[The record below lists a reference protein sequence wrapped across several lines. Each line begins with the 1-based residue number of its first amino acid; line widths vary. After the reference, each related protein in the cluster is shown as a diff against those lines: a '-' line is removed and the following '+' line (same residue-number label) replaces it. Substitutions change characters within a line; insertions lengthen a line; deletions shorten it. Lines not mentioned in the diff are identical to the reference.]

1 MTTNDSWDEADLAP
15 PGQLPSI
22 PEVTLLRELARGGM
36 GIVYR
41 GRQDFLERDVAVK
54 LLAPQMQDERFA
66 ARFRREAKLLAGIK
80 HPHIVACYAAGVTPQ
95 GQHYLV
101 MELVEGPTLERWLAQ
116 NGPVPLRSALRL
128 CGQLANALG
137 HACELGVIHRDV
149 KTANILLEAPTGT
162 SLDPLF
168 PFVPKLVD
176 LGLARLV
183 AGSTDLA
190 QTAPGSVM
198 GTPATMAP
206 EQFDAP
212 DAVDFRAD
220 IYGLGCVLY
229 ELLTGAP
236 AFPSQRLTELVV
248 QKRQP
253 RGPNPC
259 AHDVAI
265 PPAVGDLVASM
276 LAHDPA
282 ERPADYRTLRARLDQ
297 LAASPQATLATK
309 LSLPTQPPS
318 GPTSGPTPKPASNDN
333 LLRTAEFDFL
343 AAGHDA
349 ARVGAEVG
357 GSAFVSRVVT
367 PESRPNDA
375 TVAPAAADRSLV
387 ATPPSP
393 NSRPPAVTTPTNR
406 TPRVVGPRLVASA
419 GTPRRAHGR
428 AATFAGVA
436 LLLSAAVPWWWPR
449 PEPNEPPPV
458 AWERLPKSASGVEEP
473 SAGSQESSPETL
485 AAGASQTALGATGR
499 AADAPAPTERPEVE
513 LLGLDGSLRR
523 GVRLL
528 VKSRVHGFADESL
541 RYAWSVDPANAAAL
555 ATPDAAATA
564 LRHELLPGDA
574 FTLRLH
580 VDDGARQRELAQR
593 VVVRYDAADLLADFF
608 TPDGAWQPNGRVQ
621 PIWRRRDDGAIVVAA
636 GDEPCI
642 ASRGLDGVVWRLA
655 GTMLP
660 ERSEARGPELSG
672 GVVRAV
678 EPRGPEARGQEPRG
692 PLPRGPEPRGGPPRG
707 PERRGMGPR
716 PGWRGAEPRGPER
729 GPEPA
734 PTDGERQPRANVA
747 AAAGFAQAVVGL
759 RLAGDRHLALVCSRS
774 GADGERWS
782 LSLQQ
787 LVEDPGREGLTLRS
801 LPEAAGKAI
810 AATGAT
816 GATYEI
822 TRRNGELVVQFGFAG
837 RAERGEYR
845 EALPRGTDDVGLTL
859 FARSGRVVFVD
870 LVRW

>member
-1 MTTNDSWDEADLAP
+1 MTTNDRWDEADLAP
-15 PGQLPSI
+15 PGQLPTI

-259 AHDVAI
+259 AHDAAI

-282 ERPADYRTLRARLDQ
+282 ERPVDYRTLRARLDE
-297 LAASPQATLATK
+297 LAASPSATLATK
-309 LSLPTQPPS
+309 LSLPTAPPAK
-318 GPTSGPTPKPASNDN
+318 PCATEAPKAAPANEN
-333 LLRTAEFDFL
+333 LLRTAEFEFL
-343 AAGHDA
+343 AAGHA
-349 ARVGAEVG
+349 AVRPDSTPPAGV
-357 GSAFVSRVVT
+357 FVSQVV
-367 PESRPNDA
+367 PMSPA
-375 TVAPAAADRSLV
+375 PVPVPVPVPAAA
-387 ATPPSP
+387 TP
-393 NSRPPAVTTPTNR
+393 RLPAVVAPGNR
-406 TPRVVGPRLVASA
+406 ALRVVGARVVAAPAKPKRGGS
-419 GTPRRAHGR
+419 RV
-428 AATFAGVA
+428 ATLAGVG
-436 LLLSAAVPWWWPR
+436 LLLFAAVPWWWPR
-449 PEPNEPPPV
+449 PQSLEPSHVAATPPATAAPMPAGEPSSPPPSPSTT
-458 AWERLPKSASGVEEP
+458 ADAAAAELAASG
-473 SAGSQESSPETL
+473 Q
-485 AAGASQTALGATGR
+485 
-499 AADAPAPTERPEVE
+499 PEVE

-523 GVRLL
+523 GDRQL
-528 VKSRVHGFADESL
+528 VKSRVHGFAADV
-541 RYAWSVDPANAAAL
+541 RYAWSVEPSNAAVL
-555 ATPDAAATA
+555 ATPDAAATV

-574 FTLRLH
+574 FTLRLR
-580 VDDGARQRELAQR
+580 VDDGARQRELSQR

-621 PIWRRRDDGAIVVAA
+621 PTWRRRDDGAVVVAA

-642 ASRGLDGVVWRLA
+642 ASRGIEGVVWRLA

-660 ERSEARGPELSG
+660 ERGEARGPELSG
-672 GVVRAV
+672 GVARAA
-678 EPRGPEARGQEPRG
+678 EPRGPEPRGQEPRG
-692 PLPRGPEPRGGPPRG
+692 PLPRGQEPRGLPPRG
-707 PERRGMGPR
+707 PDRRGIGQR

-774 GADGERWS
+774 GTDGDRWS

-787 LVEDPGREGLTLRS
+787 LVEEPGREGLTLRS

-810 AATGAT
+810 AASGAT

-837 RAERGEYR
+837 RPERGEYR
-845 EALPRGTDDVGLTL
+845 ETLPRGTDDVGLTL
-859 FARSGRVVFVD
+859 LARSGRVVFVD